1 MDRGGRRPGL
11 GKPGGSTRVTQS
23 RGDIL
28 VVDGDPGA
36 SSSIANLLQTAGYTA
51 RQVATGEEALEAA
64 RREPPQVVVLEIDLP
79 GVSGYEVC
87 REFRDAYGAG
97 LAIIFVTGER
107 VEPLDRV
114 AGLLVGADDYLAN
127 PFRPEEL
134 LARVRALLRRAT
146 PATAASSKL
155 TPQELRVLHLLA
167 DGLSQ
172 AGIASRLVLSPKTVG
187 NHIQHILAKLGVHSR
202 AQAIARAF
210 REHFLAISITVG
222 AIACDA
228 LR

>member
-1 MDRGGRRPGL
+1 M
-11 GKPGGSTRVTQS
+11 GKAGGSTTDS

-28 VVDGDPGA
+28 IVDGDLGA
-36 SSSIANLLQTAGYTA
+36 RSSISNLLQRAGYAA

-64 RREPPQVVVLEIDLP
+64 RTKLPQVVVLEINLP

-87 REFRDAYGAG
+87 REFRDAFGAG
-97 LAIIFVTGER
+97 LAIMFVTGER

-114 AGLLVGADDYLAN
+114 AGLLVGADDYLVK
-127 PFRPEEL
+127 PFIPDEL
-134 LARVRALLRRAT
+134 LARVRALIRRAT

-155 TPQELRVLHLLA
+155 TTQEWRVLRLLA

-172 AGIASRLVLSPKTVG
+172 ADIASRLVLSPKTVG
-187 NHIQHILAKLGVHSR
+187 NHIEHILAKLGVHSR

-210 REHFLAISITVG
+210 REHFLAIAITVG
-222 AIACDA
+222 AIASDA

>member
-1 MDRGGRRPGL
+1 MRREEL
-11 GKPGGSTRVTQS
+11 GEAAGSAGVTQS

-28 VVDGDPGA
+28 VVDGDLGDRA
-36 SSSIANLLQTAGYTA
+36 SISNLLQRAGYAA
-51 RQVATGEEALEAA
+51 RPVATGEEALEAA
-64 RREPPQVVVLEIDLP
+64 RTLPPQVVVLEIDLP

-87 REFRDAYGAG
+87 REFRDAFGAG
-97 LAIIFVTGER
+97 LGIIFVTGER

-114 AGLLVGADDYLAN
+114 AGLLVGADDYLAK
-127 PFRPEEL
+127 PFIPDEL
-134 LARVRALLRRAT
+134 LARVRALIRRAT
-146 PATAASSKL
+146 PATAPSSKL
-155 TPQELRVLHLLA
+155 TPQEWRVLHLLA

-172 AGIASRLVLSPKTVG
+172 ADIASRLVLSPKTVG
-187 NHIQHILAKLGVHSR
+187 NHIEHILAKLRVHSR

-222 AIACDA
+222 AIASDA